1 MTDQEL
7 QTVTSYVKDHLP
19 DLFEHSPSVV
29 PLDYLRLA
37 ERVVRVEEGL
47 LRLGEEMK
55 SQNLLA
61 IARFEAMDKQ
71 FEAVQSR
78 FEAMNKQFEMIQK
91 QFEAVQSRF
100 EAVDRR
106 FDDLIHYMDKRFESM
121 EKRFDDM
128 NRRFEEIIHLMDKRF
143 ETALQQMD
151 QRFNLWMDQT
161 NRRFEELFRQSNN
174 RFGWMI
180 GLIAATGGGLA
191 TLITVFHFLG
201 SGA

>member
-37 ERVVRVEEGL
+37 ERVVRVEESL
-47 LRLGEEMK
+47 LRLEEEIK
-55 SQNLLA
+55 SQNLLT
-61 IARFEAMDKQ
+61 IARFEAM
-71 FEAVQSR
+71 
-78 FEAMNKQFEMIQK
+78 
-91 QFEAVQSRF
+91 
-100 EAVDRR
+100 
-106 FDDLIHYMDKRFESM
+106 
-121 EKRFDDM
+121 EK
-128 NRRFEEIIHLMDKRF
+128 RFEEIIHLMDKRF
-143 ETALQQMD
+143 ETALHQMD
-151 QRFNLWMDQT
+151 QRFTLWMDQT

-201 SGA
+201 SGS